1 MANRDRGV
9 QRRAPVSVPLS
20 PHPPILSIED
30 WEAKAPIGDVEM
42 RSISLLRAASEKIPL
57 PFKV

>member
-1 MANRDRGV
+1 MSNRGV

-20 PHPPILSIED
+20 PHPPTLSIED
-30 WEAKAPIGDVEM
+30 WEAKAPIGDVEI
-42 RSISLLRAASEKIPL
+42 RSISLLRTASEQIPL